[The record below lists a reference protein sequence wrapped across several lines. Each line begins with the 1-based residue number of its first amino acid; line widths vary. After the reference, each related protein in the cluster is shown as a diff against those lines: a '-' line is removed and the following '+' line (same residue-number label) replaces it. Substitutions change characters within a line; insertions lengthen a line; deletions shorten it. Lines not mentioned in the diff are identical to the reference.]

1 MLRSSYVR
9 PIEATDLRIAFE
21 IAEQDVV
28 ANCFLISKLAGF
40 EFTDP
45 LLLIVNDRS
54 GNLGLA
60 YIGVNTTTTN
70 CSYEMLTHLAD
81 YLSEIQIITSSIIG
95 NREDV
100 FGLWEQVATYLGPA
114 RLIRADQPLLALA
127 GKVSL
132 EPNQQVR
139 LATADEIELVL
150 PAAAMMFRE
159 EVGIDPL
166 RPATIEVYRARV
178 LELLTANRTYILMQD
193 GQIIFK
199 ADVGVATKDVIQVQ
213 GVWVAPTHR
222 GHRISG
228 PALAA
233 AITMMQQTAPTI
245 SLYVNDFNYRAIRLY
260 RSLGFQQVGTF
271 ASVML

>member
-9 PIEATDLRIAFE
+9 PLEAVDLPIAFE
-21 IAEQDVV
+21 IAKRDAV
-28 ANCFLISKLAGF
+28 ANCFLISKLAEF
-40 EFTDP
+40 ELADP
-45 LLLIVNDRS
+45 LLLLVNDRS

-60 YIGVNTTTTN
+60 YIGVNTTTAN

-95 NREDV
+95 AREDV
-100 FGLWEQVATYLGPA
+100 FGLWEQVATFLGPA
-114 RLIRADQPLLALA
+114 RLIRADQPLLALTGRA
-127 GKVSL
+127 TV

-166 RPATIEVYRARV
+166 RPATIGVYRARV
-178 LELLTANRTYILMQD
+178 LELLTASRTYILMQD

-233 AITMMQQTAPTI
+233 AITMMQQSVPTI

>member
-9 PIEATDLRIAFE
+9 PLEAVDLPIAFE
-21 IAEQDVV
+21 IAKRDAV
-28 ANCFLISKLAGF
+28 ANCFLISKLAEF
-40 EFTDP
+40 ELADP
-45 LLLIVNDRS
+45 LLLLVNDRS

-60 YIGVNTTTTN
+60 YIGVNTTTAN

-95 NREDV
+95 AREDV
-100 FGLWEQVATYLGPA
+100 FGLWEQVATFLGPA
-114 RLIRADQPLLALA
+114 RLIRADQPLLALTGRA
-127 GKVSL
+127 TV

-166 RPATIEVYRARV
+166 RPATIGVYRARV
-178 LELLTANRTYILMQD
+178 LELLTASRTYILMQD

-199 ADVGVATKDVIQVQ
+199 ADVGVVTKDVIQVQ

-233 AITMMQQTAPTI
+233 AITMMQQSVPTI

>member
-9 PIEATDLRIAFE
+9 PIEATDLPIAFE

-28 ANCFLISKLAGF
+28 ANCFLISKLAEF

-60 YIGVNTTTTN
+60 YIGVNTTTAN

-81 YLSEIQIITSSIIG
+81 YLSEIQTITSSIIG

-114 RLIRADQPLLALA
+114 RLIRTDQPLLALV
-127 GKVSL
+127 GKASL

-166 RPATIEVYRARV
+166 RPATIGVYRARV
-178 LELLTANRTYILMQD
+178 LELLTAGRTYILMQD

>member
-1 MLRSSYVR
+1 
-9 PIEATDLRIAFE
+9 
-21 IAEQDVV
+21 
-28 ANCFLISKLAGF
+28 
-40 EFTDP
+40 
-45 LLLIVNDRS
+45 
-54 GNLGLA
+54 
-60 YIGVNTTTTN
+60 
-70 CSYEMLTHLAD
+70 
-81 YLSEIQIITSSIIG
+81 
-95 NREDV
+95 
-100 FGLWEQVATYLGPA
+100 
-114 RLIRADQPLLALA
+114 
-127 GKVSL
+127 
-132 EPNQQVR
+132 
-139 LATADEIELVL
+139 
-150 PAAAMMFRE
+150 
-159 EVGIDPL
+159 
-166 RPATIEVYRARV
+166 
-178 LELLTANRTYILMQD
+178 MQD

>member
-9 PIEATDLRIAFE
+9 PLEAVDLPIAFE
-21 IAEQDVV
+21 IAKRDAV
-28 ANCFLISKLAGF
+28 ANCFLISKLAEF
-40 EFTDP
+40 ELADP
-45 LLLIVNDRS
+45 FLLLVNDRS

-60 YIGVNTTTTN
+60 YIGVNTTTAN

-95 NREDV
+95 AREDV
-100 FGLWEQVATYLGPA
+100 FGLWEQVATFLGPA
-114 RLIRADQPLLALA
+114 RLIRADQPLLALTGRA
-127 GKVSL
+127 TV

-166 RPATIEVYRARV
+166 RPATIGVYRARV
-178 LELLTANRTYILMQD
+178 LELLTASRTYILMQD

-199 ADVGVATKDVIQVQ
+199 ADVGVVTKDVIQVQ

-233 AITMMQQTAPTI
+233 AITMMQQSVPTI